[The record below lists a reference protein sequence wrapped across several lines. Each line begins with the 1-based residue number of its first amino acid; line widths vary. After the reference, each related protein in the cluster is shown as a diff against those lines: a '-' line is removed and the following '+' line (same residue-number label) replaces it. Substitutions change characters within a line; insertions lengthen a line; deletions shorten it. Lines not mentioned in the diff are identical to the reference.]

1 MRQLDI
7 ACIIDDDELFTYV
20 LSKQMEVLGFC
31 KSVIVF
37 PNGLEAL
44 NRLRQLLDTPEALP
58 SVIFLDLNMPVLDGW
73 QFLDKFQRLQPAKKI
88 AIYIVSSS
96 IDAAD
101 HEKALAYNEVANF
114 FIKPVTKENLVEV
127 WNQML
132 PSGGNSDAT

>member
-20 LSKQMEVLGFC
+20 LSKQMQVLNFC
-31 KSVIVF
+31 KKILVF

-44 NRLRQLLDTPEALP
+44 NFLRPIMNTPDALP

-73 QFLDKFQRLQPAKKI
+73 QFLDEFQRLQPAKKI
-88 AIYIVSSS
+88 VINIVSSS

-101 HEKALAYNEVANF
+101 HGKALTYRQVANF
-114 FIKPVTKENLVEV
+114 YIKPIAQEHLLQAWKELA
-127 WNQML
+127 
-132 PSGGNSDAT
+132 P